1 MIVRYLRTRRNIKP
15 PTREKGRVMRKFM
28 LVVGVIAGLV
38 IAGCAYTAQNRLPEG
53 IKTIDVGVFKNSTFY
68 TNLEAELTKS
78 VIQKIN
84 LTPGVKVVNS
94 GGDATLS
101 GEIYQVRNVTTE
113 YDGNDQPRT
122 VQVTVSVRIQLYD
135 NKSDH
140 FIIENLEL
148 INTQNSSVAGRI
160 HLDRSDNWASA
171 RSAALSELA
180 SLIVRSLNTRW

>member
-1 MIVRYLRTRRNIKP
+1 MIVSYLQARQSTMLPAGKG
-15 PTREKGRVMRKFM
+15 GRVMRKLLLM
-28 LVVGVIAGLV
+28 AGVIAGLV

-68 TNLEAELTKS
+68 TNLESELTKS

-135 NKSDH
+135 NKNDH
-140 FIIENLEL
+140 FIIENMEL

-160 HLDRSDNWASA
+160 HLDRSDNWAAA

-180 SLIVRSLNTRW
+180 SLIVRNLNTRW